1 MNWLR
6 QQFRAAL
13 AALRQLATHP
23 IATLLTT
30 LAIGVAISLPS
41 GLYLILSNVDRLAGS
56 LPAQPEISLY
66 LDMDIAPAA
75 RDAIAERLK
84 NHPALATQRYVPRD
98 EALKTLSASQNLD
111 DIVAGL
117 DANPLPDAWVIQP
130 RHTTPEHMAQLEAEF
145 KQLTGVD
152 QVKVDSAWAQRLHA
166 ALDLGRLI
174 VLLLATL
181 LGIALMAISGNAIRA
196 LILAKRDEIE
206 VSRLIGATDRYI
218 RRPFLFLGGL
228 QGLLGGLT
236 AVGVLAGAGWLLQPY
251 VARLA
256 ALYGSQYQL
265 RPPTLLEFAV
275 ALAVTTLLGWLG
287 AWFTVTRTLH
297 QVETARS

>member
-6 QQFRAAL
+6 QQYRAAL
-13 AALRQLATHP
+13 AALRQLAAHP
-23 IATLLTT
+23 VATVLTT

-41 GLYLILSNVDRLAGS
+41 GLYLILSNLDRLAGD

-66 LDMDIAPAA
+66 LATDISPAA
-75 RDAIAERLK
+75 REAIAARIQR
-84 NHPALATQRYVPRD
+84 HPGLAMRRFVPRD
-98 EALKTLSASQNLD
+98 AALKALGQAQNLD
-111 DIVAGL
+111 DIIAGL
-117 DANPLPDAWVIQP
+117 ETNPLPDAWVIRP
-130 RHTTPEHMAQLEAEF
+130 TVTTPERMAQLQAEF
-145 KQLTGVD
+145 RQLSGVD
-152 QVKVDSAWAQRLHA
+152 QVHLDSAWAQRLHA
-166 ALDLGRLI
+166 ALDLGRTM
-174 VLLLATL
+174 VMLLAVL
-181 LGIALMAISGNAIRA
+181 LGIAMVAISGNAIRA

-228 QGLLGGLT
+228 QGLLGGL
-236 AVGVLAGAGWLLQPY
+236 AAAGVLAGAGLLLEPY

-265 RPPTLLEFAV
+265 WPPTLLEIAI

-287 AWFTVTRTLH
+287 AWFTVARTFH
-297 QVETARS
+297 QVETAR

>member
-6 QQFRAAL
+6 QQYRASL

-23 IATLLTT
+23 VATVLTT

-41 GLYLILSNVDRLAGS
+41 GLYLILSNLDRLAGD

-66 LDMDIAPAA
+66 LDTDIAPAA
-75 RDAIAERLK
+75 RDAIAARIQR
-84 NHPALATQRYVPRD
+84 HPGLAMQRFVPRD
-98 EALKTLSASQNLD
+98 EALEALAQSQNLD
-111 DIVAGL
+111 DIIAGL
-117 DANPLPDAWVIQP
+117 ETNPLPDAWVIRP
-130 RHTTPEHMAQLEAEF
+130 TVTTPERMTQLQAEF
-145 KQLTGVD
+145 RQLPGVE
-152 QVKVDSAWAQRLHA
+152 QVHVDSAWAQRLHA
-166 ALDLGRLI
+166 ALDLGRTMV
-174 VLLLATL
+174 VLLAVL
-181 LGIALMAISGNAIRA
+181 LGIAMVAISGNAIRA

-228 QGLLGGLT
+228 QGLLGGLAAT
-236 AVGVLAGAGWLLQPY
+236 GVLAGAGLLLEPY

-265 RPPTLLEFAV
+265 WPPTLLEISI
-275 ALAVTTLLGWLG
+275 ALGVTTLLGWLG
-287 AWFTVTRTLH
+287 AWFTVARTFH
-297 QVETARS
+297 QVETTR

>member
-6 QQFRAAL
+6 QQYRASL

-23 IATLLTT
+23 VATVLTT

-41 GLYLILSNVDRLAGS
+41 GLYLILSNLDRLAGD

-66 LDMDIAPAA
+66 LDTDIAPAA
-75 RDAIAERLK
+75 RDAIAARIQR
-84 NHPALATQRYVPRD
+84 HPGLAMQRFVPRD
-98 EALKTLSASQNLD
+98 EALKALAQSQNLD
-111 DIVAGL
+111 DIIAGL
-117 DANPLPDAWVIQP
+117 ETNPLPDAWVIRP
-130 RHTTPEHMAQLEAEF
+130 TVTTPERMTQLQAEF
-145 KQLTGVD
+145 RQIPGVE
-152 QVKVDSAWAQRLHA
+152 QVHVDSAWAQRLHA
-166 ALDLGRLI
+166 ALDLGRTMV
-174 VLLLATL
+174 VLLAVL
-181 LGIALMAISGNAIRA
+181 LGIAMVAISGNAIRA

-228 QGLLGGLT
+228 QGLLGGLAAT
-236 AVGVLAGAGWLLQPY
+236 GVLAGAGLLLEPY

-265 RPPTLLEFAV
+265 WPPTLLEISI
-275 ALAVTTLLGWLG
+275 ALGVTTLLGWLG
-287 AWFTVTRTLH
+287 AWFTVARTFH
-297 QVETARS
+297 QVETTR

>member
-6 QQFRAAL
+6 QQYRASL

-23 IATLLTT
+23 VATVLTT

-41 GLYLILSNVDRLAGS
+41 GLYLILSNLDRLAGD

-66 LDMDIAPAA
+66 LDTDIAPAA
-75 RDAIAERLK
+75 RGAIAARIQR
-84 NHPALATQRYVPRD
+84 HPGLAMQRFVPRD
-98 EALKTLSASQNLD
+98 EALKALAQSQNLD
-111 DIVAGL
+111 DIIAGL
-117 DANPLPDAWVIQP
+117 ETNPLPDAWVIRP
-130 RHTTPEHMAQLEAEF
+130 TVTTPERMTQLQAEF
-145 KQLTGVD
+145 RRLPGVE
-152 QVKVDSAWAQRLHA
+152 QVHVDSAWAQRLHA
-166 ALDLGRLI
+166 ALDLGRTMV
-174 VLLLATL
+174 VLLAVL
-181 LGIALMAISGNAIRA
+181 LGIAMVAISGNAIRA

-228 QGLLGGLT
+228 QGLLGGLAAT
-236 AVGVLAGAGWLLQPY
+236 GVLAGAGLLLEPY

-265 RPPTLLEFAV
+265 WPPTLLEISI
-275 ALAVTTLLGWLG
+275 ALGVTTLLGWLG
-287 AWFTVTRTLH
+287 AWFTVARTFH
-297 QVETARS
+297 QVETTR